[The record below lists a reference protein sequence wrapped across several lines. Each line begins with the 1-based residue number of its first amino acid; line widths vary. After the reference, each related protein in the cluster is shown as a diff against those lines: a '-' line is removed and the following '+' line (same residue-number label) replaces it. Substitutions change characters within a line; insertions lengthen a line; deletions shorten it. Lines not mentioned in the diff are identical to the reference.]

1 MCLWDTLVTPAN
13 SLVQGKILHL
23 ISLFSSVFGMVNH
36 MLQWIF
42 SSYSSFLQQSK
53 DMHIR
58 LIGLSKLAVLV
69 NVSMSDCVSVLA
81 L

>member
-1 MCLWDTLVTPAN
+1 MTPAN

-42 SSYSSFLQQSK
+42 SSFLQQSK

>member
-1 MCLWDTLVTPAN
+1 MTPAN

-23 ISLFSSVFGMVNH
+23 ISLISSVFGMVNN

-58 LIGLSKLAVLV
+58 LIDLSKLAVLV